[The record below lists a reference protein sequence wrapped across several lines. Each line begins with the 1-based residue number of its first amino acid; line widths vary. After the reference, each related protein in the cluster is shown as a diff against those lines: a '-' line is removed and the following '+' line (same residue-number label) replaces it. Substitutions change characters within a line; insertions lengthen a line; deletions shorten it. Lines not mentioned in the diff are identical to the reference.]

1 MENNIIE
8 YKGYH
13 SRIRYDVGDKVL
25 HGKIEGI
32 DDLISFESKNV
43 DEIEKEF
50 HEAVDEY
57 LEFCKEI
64 GKTPEKEYKGI
75 FNVRVKPE
83 IHKKLSKKASEEGI
97 TLNALVERAFN
108 QFLMTN

>member
-32 DDLISFESKNV
+32 DDLISF
-43 DEIEKEF
+43 
-50 HEAVDEY
+50 
-57 LEFCKEI
+57 
-64 GKTPEKEYKGI
+64 
-75 FNVRVKPE
+75 
-83 IHKKLSKKASEEGI
+83 
-97 TLNALVERAFN
+97 
-108 QFLMTN
+108 